1 MTADEWLA
9 LDTALRGLSGRRR
22 LVIELRFLTEPRPTL
37 KQVGQRLG
45 VSRQR
50 AGQLQAGAV
59 WRLGC
64 RLQRLLGQGVRQAPT
79 DLRAEIA
86 AVENLAL
93 RLLALRKLTALK
105 RPKSHAEGRQ
115 GQ

>member
-64 RLQRLLGQGVRQAPT
+64 RLQRLLGQGVREVPK

-86 AVENLAL
+86 AVEKLAH
-93 RLLALRKLTALK
+93 RLLALRKLTVLK
-105 RPKSHAEGRQ
+105 KPERRAGGRKSR
-115 GQ
+115 

>member
-1 MTADEWLA
+1 MTADEGRA
-9 LDTALRGLSGRRR
+9 LDAALAALPERLR
-22 LVIELRFLTEPRPTL
+22 LVLQLRFLTEPRPTL

-64 RLQRLLGQGVRQAPT
+64 RLQRLLGQGVREVPK

-86 AVENLAL
+86 AVEKLAH
-93 RLLALRKLTALK
+93 RLLALRKLTVLK
-105 RPKSHAEGRQ
+105 KPERRAGGRKSR
-115 GQ
+115 